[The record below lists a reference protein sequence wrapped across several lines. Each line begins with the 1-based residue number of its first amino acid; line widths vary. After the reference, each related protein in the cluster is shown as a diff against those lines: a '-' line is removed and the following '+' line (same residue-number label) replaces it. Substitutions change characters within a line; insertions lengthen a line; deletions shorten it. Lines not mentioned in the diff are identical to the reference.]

1 MIALYIVLCLLVL
14 LLAVILLRTLAFK
27 PKAEE
32 DMAFEEIDFDAEA
45 AVKALGELVKCRT
58 VSNADKSLEDDR
70 EFEKLIALLPELYPN
85 VAKTCPMLR
94 LEDRALLFTWKGKNE
109 GEPAVLMAHYDVVPV
124 GGLFTLGVS
133 RILYKKNLL

>member
-85 VAKTCPMLR
+85 VAKT
-94 LEDRALLFTWKGKNE
+94 
-109 GEPAVLMAHYDVVPV
+109 
-124 GGLFTLGVS
+124 
-133 RILYKKNLL
+133 